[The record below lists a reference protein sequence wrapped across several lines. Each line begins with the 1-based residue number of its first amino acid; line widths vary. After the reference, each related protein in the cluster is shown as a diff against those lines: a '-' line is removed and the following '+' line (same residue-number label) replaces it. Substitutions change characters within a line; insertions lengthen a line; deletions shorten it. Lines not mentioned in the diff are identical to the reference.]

1 MFGFSSYSEVAY
13 SDVPLIQS
21 PDVTIIPTGV
31 SATGAVGTVVIP
43 NIAVN
48 LSGVSATGALGTVS
62 VTVFSNVT
70 ASVTGL
76 VALGEVGSP
85 TMWSPVNDAQSATWT
100 SIIN

>member
-1 MFGFSSYSEVAY
+1 MFGFSSYSEISY
-13 SDVPLIQS
+13 SSVPRT
-21 PDVTIIPTGV
+21 PDVTITPTGV

-62 VTVFSNVT
+62 ISLEIT
-70 ASVTGL
+70 ATLTGL
-76 VALGEVGSP
+76 VALGEIGSP